1 MQLDTELHGQRVLN
15 GETVVP
21 MSDLADAAD
30 KVTFVERHDLF
41 ALHDAGDGES
51 ISAQADVSGL
61 RGLFAVGGQRD
72 NGDDGTGGVGRVV
85 ADDDDGA
92 QTVLHMA
99 GDLRQV
105 GEPELHVGRGFGVE
119 TES

>member
-1 MQLDTELHGQRVLN
+1 MA
-15 GETVVP
+15 
-21 MSDLADAAD
+21 DLADAAD
-30 KVTFVERHDLF
+30 KVTLVKRHDLF
-41 ALHDAGDGES
+41 ALRDAGDRQTV
-51 ISAQADVSGL
+51 SAQADVGGL

-85 ADDDDGA
+85 ADDDDGT

-105 GEPELHVGRGFGVE
+105 GEPELHVGRTFGVE
-119 TES
+119 AES